1 MLVTFK
7 SKAAAEVMMYE
18 EHAKR
23 ILDLLHKDVKQ
34 GIITAAEAPQAIAT
48 LEEEIAESKRHPA
61 SEEVQ
66 RDVTAHHGEDVEDN
80 EHEPVEF
87 VSFATRTYPLLEML
101 RAAQREH
108 SAVMWGV

>member
-23 ILDLLHKDVKQ
+23 ILDLLKKDVKR
-34 GIITAAEAPQAIAT
+34 GIMTAAEMPNAVT
-48 LEEEIAESKRHPA
+48 KLEAEIAESRLHPT

-66 RDVTAHHGEDVEDN
+66 RDVLAHHGEDVEDN
-80 EHEPVEF
+80 EHEPVEY
-87 VSFATRTYPLLEML
+87 VSFATRAYPLLEMM
-101 RAAQREH
+101 RAAQRDGND
-108 SAVMWGV
+108 VMWGV